1 MSLLFEATALDF
13 ELSIENSSFLDSTWT
28 IPVCLTVT
36 LPPIKILDITVG
48 YVDDMALIVE
58 VEEDCLAHK
67 AGVETGDIL
76 DELCGEPVLNTSHG
90 KLKQILV
97 AKSQEA
103 TQLTVVKKHLPDGSP
118 FQPILQRHLLHEER
132 SEVGPTLS
140 NPLPIPQRRQSNL
153 VKTRGGG
160 SVEWPLAHERSAF

>member
-1 MSLLFEATALDF
+1 MNIGTSLHFQ
-13 ELSIENSSFLDSTWT
+13 
-28 IPVCLTVT
+28 
-36 LPPIKILDITVG
+36 
-48 YVDDMALIVE
+48 
-58 VEEDCLAHK
+58 
-67 AGVETGDIL
+67 
-76 DELCGEPVLNTSHG
+76 
-90 KLKQILV
+90 LKQILV

-160 SVEWPLAHERSAF
+160 TEYTVVHLGRAENIQDEPSERVIEHTISSVLRGTHISQEIIFRVGNSEVAFFNSQKEVTWRLLLPCHQPSLMSSEQKC